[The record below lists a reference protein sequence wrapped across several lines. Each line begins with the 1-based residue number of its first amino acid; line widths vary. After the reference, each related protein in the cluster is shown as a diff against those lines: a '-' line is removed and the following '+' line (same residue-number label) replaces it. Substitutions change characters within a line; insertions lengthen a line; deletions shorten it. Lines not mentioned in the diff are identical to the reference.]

1 MHDLGVEPSD
11 ETKKMLE
18 KVKKNVPP
26 QKDVI
31 HKMMRFEVRAITGVK
46 FYWIADMIRN
56 ILSKKYKEL
65 IPSIPKE
72 ARETLAYLQY
82 RCGGTHGEVSDARL
96 IDAVLTFVML
106 ACSGGDSIGI
116 TIGNPEALNQ
126 VDKDI
131 INLMT
136 LKTNGRMQFSF

>member
-1 MHDLGVEPSD
+1 
-11 ETKKMLE
+11 
-18 KVKKNVPP
+18 
-26 QKDVI
+26 
-31 HKMMRFEVRAITGVK
+31 
-46 FYWIADMIRN
+46 
-56 ILSKKYKEL
+56 
-65 IPSIPKE
+65 
-72 ARETLAYLQY
+72 
-82 RCGGTHGEVSDARL
+82 
-96 IDAVLTFVML
+96 ML